1 METTAMH
8 DPVASSSTRGHGA
21 LDQPAT
27 PAILACDIG
36 GTRSKAGLVR
46 GGAVSALTT
55 EPTSGDGVDAILDT
69 IVRLGRGLMESPDVA
84 GIGLCVKGIVDPARG
99 ALLDVNEALAGWIGQ
114 PIARTIADGLGSLTD
129 MENDARMYALGEF
142 AYGAGRGSAGMVC
155 LTLGTGVGSGVAL
168 GGRILC
174 GPHGTGGIMCG
185 QMTIQRDGRLCTCGN
200 VGCLETLVGT
210 AGVIRSAEE
219 ALARD
224 PSSALRDGP
233 LDPRRIFAVAAAG
246 DPAAGEV
253 VRRFARDLGAGVVN
267 VIHVYDPD
275 VVVLGGGMAHAAVQ
289 FLPAVRAYASAH
301 AWTYPRG
308 RVRIVPALLG
318 DAAALVGVAEHVR
331 DRGLVAG
338 EEVCILSP

>member
-1 METTAMH
+1 MEAVMMH
-8 DPVASSSTRGHGA
+8 DPSPSSSTRGHG
-21 LDQPAT
+21 DPARSPT
-27 PAILACDIG
+27 PVILAFDIG
-36 GTRSKAGLVR
+36 GTRIKAGLVR

-55 EPTSGDGVDAILDT
+55 VPTSGDGSDAILDT
-69 IVRLGRGLMESPDVA
+69 IVRLGRGLMEGHDIA
-84 GIGLCVKGIVDPARG
+84 GIGLCVKGIVEPARG
-99 ALLDVNEALAGWIGQ
+99 ILLDVNEALAGWIGR
-114 PIARTIADGLGSLTD
+114 PIVRLIADGLGHPAY
-129 MENDARMYALGEF
+129 MENDARMYALGEY
-142 AYGAGRGSAGMVC
+142 AHGAGRGSAGMVC

-168 GGRILC
+168 GGRILR

-219 ALARD
+219 ALAHH

-267 VIHVYDPD
+267 VIHAYDPD
-275 VVVLGGGMAHAAVQ
+275 VVVLGGGMAHAAAQ
-289 FLPAVRAYASAH
+289 FLPAVRSYAAAH

-331 DRGLVAG
+331 GADMVA
-338 EEVCILSP
+338 

>member
-8 DPVASSSTRGHGA
+8 DPAPSSSTRGRGA

-27 PAILACDIG
+27 PAILAFDIG
-36 GTRSKAGLVR
+36 GTRIKAGLVR

-55 EPTSGDGVDAILDT
+55 APTSGGGSDAILDT
-69 IVRLGRGLMESPDVA
+69 IVRLGRGLMEDHDIA
-84 GIGLCVKGIVDPARG
+84 GIGLCVKGIVEPARG
-99 ALLDVNEALAGWIGQ
+99 VLLDVNEALAGWIGR
-114 PIARTIADGLGSLTD
+114 PIGRTIADRLGSPTY
-129 MENDARMYALGEF
+129 MENDARMYALGEY
-142 AYGAGRGSAGMVC
+142 AHGAGRGSASMVC

-168 GGRILC
+168 GGRILR

-219 ALARD
+219 ALTRD
-224 PSSALRDGP
+224 PSSALRDGS
-233 LDPRRIFAVAAAG
+233 LDPRRVFAVAAAG
-246 DPAAGEV
+246 DSAAGEV

-267 VIHVYDPD
+267 VIHAYDPD

-331 DRGLVAG
+331 DRGMVA
-338 EEVCILSP
+338 